1 MEQKGAR
8 QFHILKAKLRR
19 ALLEAEVGEF
29 VLFNP
34 QAYEPDTDTKRPSG
48 EDN

>member
-1 MEQKGAR
+1 MEQEGAR
-8 QFHILKAKLRR
+8 QFHMLKADLKR
-19 ALLEAEVGEF
+19 ALLEAEAGEF

-34 QAYEPDTDTKRPSG
+34 EAYEPDTDTKRPSG